1 MAGGAAA
8 TGKGR
13 QEKPQPQ
20 PHLNAGRPVIL
31 ERIPL
36 STTCVLYRDHVL
48 VDPTAEEEAL
58 AGSVVTVVMDQ
69 GGELHG
75 EGIEQWMEK

>member
-1 MAGGAAA
+1 MAGGATA
-8 TGKGR
+8 TGKGT
-13 QEKPQPQ
+13 QEKPLQ
-20 PHLNAGRPVIL
+20 LNAGRPVIL
-31 ERIPL
+31 ERVPL

-58 AGSVVTVVMDQ
+58 SGSAVTVVMDQ

-75 EGIEQWMEK
+75 EGMER